1 MYRYKNR
8 TRRGFFYGCK
18 FILHVYHNKRSH
30 FYSCLCDREEIPS
43 SQALQIL
50 GQFDSEEI
58 SGTIRETRRYRIR
71 KNGEELF
78 QYYRQKH
85 PKLFEKQRLYTYEEL
100 KHRAVDYCSSHLM
113 IHM

>member
-1 MYRYKNR
+1 MSGNSHYNYITIKELI
-8 TRRGFFYGCK
+8 
-18 FILHVYHNKRSH
+18 FIHLYVTG
-30 FYSCLCDREEIPS
+30 EEIPS

-50 GQFDSEEI
+50 KQFAPEEI
-58 SGTIRETRRYRIR
+58 PGTIRQGRRYRVR

-100 KHRAVDYCSSHLM
+100 RHRAVYYCSSHLT

>member
-1 MYRYKNR
+1 V
-8 TRRGFFYGCK
+8 TG
-18 FILHVYHNKRSH
+18 
-30 FYSCLCDREEIPS
+30 EEIPS

-50 GQFDSEEI
+50 GQFNSEEI

-85 PKLFEKQRLYTYEEL
+85 RNYLRNKDYTRM
-100 KHRAVDYCSSHLM
+100 KS
-113 IHM
+113 

>member
-1 MYRYKNR
+1 MGVNSYYTYITIKEVI
-8 TRRGFFYGCK
+8 
-18 FILHVYHNKRSH
+18 FIHAYVTG
-30 FYSCLCDREEIPS
+30 EEIPS

-78 QYYRQKH
+78 QYYREKH

-100 KHRAVDYCSSHLM
+100 KHRAVYYCSSHLM